1 MRKVKDIKSFN
12 RNKLFMLILVVI
24 VCVTMSVVFLRY
36 PESWSKVEVGMSRD
50 EGLIGLG
57 ESITGTAYIHKGDVY
72 TYRIPFG
79 WYEMSILTDTSDT
92 IYGKYISLYIGTQ
105 KHYRNLNI
113 VSNKK

>member
-1 MRKVKDIKSFN
+1 
-12 RNKLFMLILVVI
+12 MLGVI
-24 VCVTMSVVFLRY
+24 VCATVSVVFWRY
-36 PESWSKVEVGMSRD
+36 PKSWNNVEVGMSRD

-57 ESITGTAYIHKGDVY
+57 ESITGTAYMHKGDVY

-79 WYEMSILTDTSDT
+79 WYEMSILTDTLDI